1 MTRETRSIQCEAQHA
16 ERFLYIRR
24 STHSDRE
31 AIYRVHRDAFGAE
44 EGPEIV
50 DLVRGLL
57 EDETAR
63 PYLSLVAESDRGV
76 VGHVLFTA
84 VRVRSLRCDPSARIL
99 APLAVAREFQRRGA
113 GELLTREGLMQLGE
127 CGVEL
132 VFVLGHPSYYP
143 RFGFQ
148 PAGVLGFEAPYPIPN
163 ENADAWMV
171 KELEPGA
178 IQRSQGRVECSS
190 VLSDSKHWIE

>member
-1 MTRETRSIQCEAQHA
+1 
-16 ERFLYIRR
+16 LNIRR
-24 STHSDRE
+24 STHSDRD
-31 AIYRVHRDAFGAE
+31 AICRIHRDAFGVE

-50 DLVRGLL
+50 DLVIGLL

-76 VGHVLFTA
+76 VGHILFTVA
-84 VRVRSLRCDPSARIL
+84 RVHSLSREPSARIL
-99 APLAVAREFQRRGA
+99 APLAVAGQFQRQGV
-113 GELLTREGLMQLGE
+113 GGLLTREGLRQLGE

-148 PAGVLGFEAPYPIPN
+148 PAGVLGLEAPYPIPN

-171 KELEPGA
+171 HELEPGVVE
-178 IQRSQGRVECSS
+178 RDRGRVECAS
-190 VLSDSKHWIE
+190 VLSHPKYWRE

>member
-1 MTRETRSIQCEAQHA
+1 
-16 ERFLYIRR
+16 
-24 STHSDRE
+24 
-31 AIYRVHRDAFGAE
+31 
-44 EGPEIV
+44 
-50 DLVRGLL
+50 
-57 EDETAR
+57 
-63 PYLSLVAESDRGV
+63 
-76 VGHVLFTA
+76 
-84 VRVRSLRCDPSARIL
+84 
-99 APLAVAREFQRRGA
+99 
-113 GELLTREGLMQLGE
+113 MQLGE